1 MMPCLV
7 SYPILHLLTKLYV
20 YAMQGSS
27 RGDNAEFFGMGP
39 SVAAEEGID
48 GDTSGS
54 DLEGINFEGD
64 SSSVSEDNSS
74 DEADE
79 ERYKELEELYG
90 KENPVFQGIKIAL
103 DSARRRRKLMK
114 KAILVGMYHDTY
126 LCKQPYRVPVE
137 SGIQWVER
145 TLRNA
150 NSCYNMFRM
159 QPHVWEMLHE
169 QLVGRYGLK
178 STKKMSSREALGLFL
193 YMVGPPQPVRQAE
206 NRFERSME
214 TVSRKFHHV
223 LSCVLK
229 LAIDII
235 RPKDS
240 TFSSVHHKVAKHR
253 SAPAF
258 NNAIGA
264 IDGTHVKVIIPFSKV
279 GQYIDRRNEKTQ
291 NVLAICDFD
300 RRFTFVAA
308 GIPGSAHDWTVLQ
321 EAIPNFL
328 HPPAGKLFASKHRC
342 MLQ

>member
-1 MMPCLV
+1 MPRL
-7 SYPILHLLTKLYV
+7 
-20 YAMQGSS
+20 A
-27 RGDNAEFFGMGP
+27 GP
-39 SVAAEEGID
+39 WA
-48 GDTSGS
+48 
-54 DLEGINFEGD
+54 
-64 SSSVSEDNSS
+64 
-74 DEADE
+74 
-79 ERYKELEELYG
+79 RPWY
-90 KENPVFQGIKIAL
+90 L
-103 DSARRRRKLMK
+103 D
-114 KAILVGMYHDTY
+114 
-126 LCKQPYRVPVE
+126 
-137 SGIQWVER
+137 
-145 TLRNA
+145 
-150 NSCYNMFRM
+150 
-159 QPHVWEMLHE
+159 PH
-169 QLVGRYGLK
+169 K
-178 STKKMSSREALGLFL
+178 
-193 YMVGPPQPVRQAE
+193 PVRQVE

-240 TFSSVHHKVAKHR
+240 TFSCVHNKVAKHR

-308 GIPGSAHDWTVLQ
+308 GIPGSAHDWIVLQ
-321 EAIPNFL
+321 EAIRKYGTNFP
-328 HPPAGKLFASKHRC
+328 HPPAGKLFASKHHC